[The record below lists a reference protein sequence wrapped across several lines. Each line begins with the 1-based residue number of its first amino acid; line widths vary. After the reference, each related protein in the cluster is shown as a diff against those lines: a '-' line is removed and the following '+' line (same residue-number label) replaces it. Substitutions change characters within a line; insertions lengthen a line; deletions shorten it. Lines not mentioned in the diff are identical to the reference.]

1 MNPLIHDLFQSSR
14 YLSYKANLTLKQHGL
29 YSSQWS
35 VLYCVQKHNEMTLTQ
50 IWKYLNVEAPTITRT
65 VNRLA
70 DLGWLEISSGRDR
83 REKVVKLTSEASKN
97 FPVIQKSMSDFE
109 DSVVSNLS
117 PEEQNTLM
125 ELLKKIK

>member
-1 MNPLIHDLFQSSR
+1 MNPLIHDLFQTSR
-14 YLSYKANLTLKQHGL
+14 YLSYKANQTLKQHGL

-35 VLYCVQKHNEMTLTQ
+35 VLYCVERHKEMTLTQ

-83 REKVVKLTSEASKN
+83 REKMVKLTTEALHN
-97 FPVIQKSMSDFE
+97 FPVIKSSMSDFE
-109 DSVVSNLS
+109 NSVVSNLS
-117 PEEQNTLM
+117 QEEQNTLM
-125 ELLKKIK
+125 ELLRKIK